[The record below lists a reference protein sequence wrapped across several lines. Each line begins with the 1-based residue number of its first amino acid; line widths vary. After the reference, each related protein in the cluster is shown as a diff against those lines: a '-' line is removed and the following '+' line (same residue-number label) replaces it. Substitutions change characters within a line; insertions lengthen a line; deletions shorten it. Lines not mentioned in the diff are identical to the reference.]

1 MNKEANL
8 KVKVDEARTVRY
20 FQPVITNNTVII
32 PAKRLQDD
40 FVSEKDEISKKME
53 EVKAELVQSV
63 KEEIAS
69 INNIDN
75 TSLGENKIDEL
86 KIEEIVIEEDAN
98 AISEQVENREEY
110 VEEAEEEGSDY
121 KIKLEDMAKLFEKNQ
136 AEAVNK
142 MDMTS
147 AYSEEALQKDFT
159 HKMDLPFLENEETE
173 SIPQRR
179 EMVDNLSEMKSK
191 LFLLASNA
199 KRPVRICVNKKVF
212 LMGSDYA
219 KMDCVIR
226 NNRYISRCHAKIYYE
241 SACYFIED
249 AGSMNGTF
257 INGVKLAEGIKYKLE
272 TGDVINLA
280 DCKFEVDIKN

>member
-1 MNKEANL
+1 MNKEVNL

-98 AISEQVENREEY
+98 AISEQVENREEC
-110 VEEAEEEGSDY
+110 VEEEEGSDY

-142 MDMTS
+142 MDMTN

-159 HKMDLPFLENEETE
+159 YKMDLPFLENEETE

-241 SACYFIED
+241 SACFFIED

>member
-1 MNKEANL
+1 MNKEASL
-8 KVKVDEARTVRY
+8 KVKVDEARTIRY

-32 PAKRLQDD
+32 PAKRLQEES
-40 FVSEKDEISKKME
+40 VSVENEADKKMA
-53 EVKAELVQSV
+53 EVKAALIQSV
-63 KEEIAS
+63 KEELAS
-69 INNIDN
+69 
-75 TSLGENKIDEL
+75 TENSMEKPRTDEL
-86 KIEEIVIEEDAN
+86 RIEEIIIEDEKSDIKSEEKVDRVDDTTTETED
-98 AISEQVENREEY
+98 S
-110 VEEAEEEGSDY
+110 SDY
-121 KIKLEDMAKLFEKNQ
+121 KIKIEDMAKLFEKNQ

-142 MDMTS
+142 MDMAT
-147 AYSEEALQKDFT
+147 AYSEEAIKKDIT
-159 HKMDLPFLENEETE
+159 RKMDLPFLENEQTE

-179 EMVDNLSEMKSK
+179 EMIDNLSEMKSK

-199 KRPVRICVNKKVF
+199 KKPVRICVNKKVF

>member
-1 MNKEANL
+1 MNKEASL
-8 KVKVDEARTVRY
+8 KVKVDEARTIRY

-32 PAKRLQDD
+32 PAKRLQEES
-40 FVSEKDEISKKME
+40 VSVENEADKKMA
-53 EVKAELVQSV
+53 EVKAALIQSV
-63 KEEIAS
+63 KEELAS
-69 INNIDN
+69 
-75 TSLGENKIDEL
+75 TENSMEKPRTDEL
-86 KIEEIVIEEDAN
+86 RIEEIIIEDEKNDIKSEEKVDRVDDTTTETED
-98 AISEQVENREEY
+98 
-110 VEEAEEEGSDY
+110 GSDY
-121 KIKLEDMAKLFEKNQ
+121 KIKIEDMAKLFEKNQ

-142 MDMTS
+142 MDMAT
-147 AYSEEALQKDFT
+147 AYSEEAIKKDIT
-159 HKMDLPFLENEETE
+159 RKMDLPFLENEQTE

-179 EMVDNLSEMKSK
+179 EMIDNLSEMKSK

-199 KRPVRICVNKKVF
+199 KKPVRICVNKKVF